1 MEEIMEMSLVWVVA
15 AVGLLLLEILTP
27 GVFFFACLGVGA
39 LAASAVSAVGGSP
52 TVEWAVFFAVSI
64 ASIYLVR
71 PFARR
76 YFGGLKKKSNVD
88 AVVGRAAP
96 LIEKV
101 TPDSLGLVKIDGEFW
116 KVSSQETLEAGQR
129 IEVVAVEGTHLVVK
143 KQ

>member
-1 MEEIMEMSLVWVVA
+1 MNEYVVWIVTAVV
-15 AVGLLLLEILTP
+15 LFLLEILTP
-27 GVFFFACLGVGA
+27 GVFFFACLGMGA
-39 LAASAVSAVGGSP
+39 LAAAAVSALGGSF
-52 TVEWAVFFAVSI
+52 TVAWVVFFAVSI

-88 AVVGRAAP
+88 AVVGRDAP

-116 KVSSQETLEAGQR
+116 KVSSQETLEVGQR
-129 IEVVAVEGTHLVVK
+129 VEVVAVEGTHLVVK